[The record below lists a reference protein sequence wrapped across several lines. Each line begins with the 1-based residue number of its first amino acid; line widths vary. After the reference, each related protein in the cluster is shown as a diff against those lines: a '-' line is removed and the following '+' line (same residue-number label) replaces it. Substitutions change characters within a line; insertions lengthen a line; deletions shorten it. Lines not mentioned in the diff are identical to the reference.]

1 MIYEKVNYDALIIT
15 YQGSNSSPFNS
26 YKIPENIVEIINKIS
41 LKNDVILN
49 LFLNPYSLNSFN
61 TLDNFKSVII
71 SYQNNIISQEV
82 SADLIAGFRT
92 FSGKLPVST
101 NFSPLNHG
109 LYKDKKEILSYSRP
123 SYLGFDPNRLSDLD
137 SLGRIT
143 LDSLMTPGFQMLV
156 AKEGKIIYHKSFGYH
171 TYSQQREVRNSDIY
185 DLSSITKILAS
196 MPLIIQE
203 YEKKN
208 LSLDTKLIKLFPI
221 KKLLDKADISLKDML
236 SHYARLRPWIP
247 FYKETLN
254 KKEKP
259 KNRFYKNKQRKR
271 YSTTVSS
278 NLF

>member
-1 MIYEKVNYDALIIT
+1 MI
-15 YQGSNSSPFNS
+15 
-26 YKIPENIVEIINKIS
+26 IS
-41 LKNDVILN
+41 L
-49 LFLNPYSLNSFN
+49 
-61 TLDNFKSVII
+61 
-71 SYQNNIISQEV
+71 
-82 SADLIAGFRT
+82 
-92 FSGKLPVST
+92 
-101 NFSPLNHG
+101 
-109 LYKDKKEILSYSRP
+109 
-123 SYLGFDPNRLSDLD
+123 

-171 TYSQQREVRNSDIY
+171 TYNQQREVKNSDIY

-208 LSLDTKLIKLFPI
+208 ISLDTKLNKLFPK

-259 KNRFYKNKQRKR
+259 KNRFYKKKQRKR
-271 YSTTVSS
+271 FSTTVSS
-278 NLF
+278 NLFLKNKYQEDIFDLIIKSELRDTLEFKYSD